1 MNALLEEL
9 ITGYPDL
16 ANCRS
21 DISEAGTV
29 LLRQFRA
36 GHQLL
41 VAGNGGSAADA
52 EHIVGELMKGCALPR
67 PLAGPVRE
75 RLEAMGARDIAD
87 LLQTGLPAI
96 ALSSHPALMTAII
109 NDIDGTMVFAQQV
122 LGYGKPGDV
131 LWAIS
136 TSGNSADIVAAL
148 KVAKAIGMYTL
159 GLSGQDG
166 GQMAAHCDVVIRV
179 PYQSTQKIQERH
191 LPIYHMLC
199 LWVEEQLFGT

>member
-1 MNALLEEL
+1 MSASLEEL
-9 ITGYPDL
+9 ITAYPDL
-16 ANCRS
+16 ADCRPA
-21 DISEAGTV
+21 IAAGGDL

-67 PLAGPVRE
+67 PLTGPVRD
-75 RLEAMGARDIAD
+75 RLEAMGAPDIAD
-87 LLQTGLPAI
+87 RLQMGLPAI
-96 ALSSHPALMTAII
+96 ALGSHTALITAII
-109 NDIDGTMVFAQQV
+109 NDIHGSMVFAQQV

-148 KVAKAIGMYTL
+148 KVAKAVGLHTL

-166 GQMAAHCDVVIRV
+166 GQMASHCDVIIRV
-179 PYQSTQKIQERH
+179 PYRSTQKVQERH

-199 LWVEEQLFGT
+199 LWVEEQLFG